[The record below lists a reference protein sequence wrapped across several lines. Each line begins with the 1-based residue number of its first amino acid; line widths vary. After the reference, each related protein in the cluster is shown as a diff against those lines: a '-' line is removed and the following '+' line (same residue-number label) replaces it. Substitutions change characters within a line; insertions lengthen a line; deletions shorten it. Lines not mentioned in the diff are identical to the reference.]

1 MIDKDCPSWLLDLK
15 ASWGM
20 PEVIPLD
27 KAVEVYGWTEITGG
41 AFPVSEGD
49 AMSKSFENATDIQPF
64 SELHGWRSHDGSV
77 KEGQLIN
84 SWGSSSGVRHF
95 RHIDSPWWHKT
106 LAAQPKP
113 RPQLPGN
120 PYFREPLPL
129 P

>member
-1 MIDKDCPSWLLDLK
+1 MIDEGCPEWLLK
-15 ASWGM
+15 AKSNWSM
-20 PEVIPLD
+20 PEVIP
-27 KAVEVYGWTEITGG
+27 VEDAHKYGWAEITGKPI
-41 AFPVSEGD
+41 PVSEGD
-49 AMSKSFENATDIQPF
+49 ALNKSFENQADIQPF
-64 SELHGWRSHDGSV
+64 LEIHSWRAHDSAVVSGKLV
-77 KEGQLIN
+77 TQ
-84 SWGSSSGVRHF
+84 WGPTSGIRHF